1 MSDFHQQALQFAAE
15 QQSPVWLQGL
25 RAQAA
30 IDWQKIIWPTR
41 KTEHWKYTSLASLQ
55 KNDLVLL
62 KDNSFQCESTN
73 NAWQQDVE
81 MIGLDAIRLVFVNGI
96 FDPAS
101 SSGLTSEVV
110 LFSQANAAQQ
120 TIIQQHLGTVI
131 CGDQHIF
138 ATLNNAWVNEGVLVY
153 VPRGATLDKP
163 VYIVQ
168 VATVNGKTNSVNQ
181 RLLIVLEESTKAEVI
196 EHFVSTAEQ
205 QNSFVNALTEIIVGD
220 NAQLQHYRLHL
231 EEENIQH
238 IGAVHVNL
246 LRNARMRG
254 FTLAHG
260 SRLKRI
266 DYQINHR
273 GQGAELDL
281 QGVYLPRNN
290 QMVDYHTNVQHWVP
304 HCTTNEV
311 FRGII
316 ADSAQAI
323 FNGRIYIHPLAQKT
337 LAELSNKNLL
347 TSNKAEVNTKPELEI
362 YADDVKCAHGATIS
376 QLNSTALYYLQSR
389 GVARSEAEVMLS
401 FGFIN
406 ELLQQVA
413 EPAVR
418 DYLLPRLALL
428 FGRDKT
434 LLSHNDEVLL
444 EMAD

>member
-1 MSDFHQQALQFAAE
+1 MNDFQLQALQLAA
-15 QQSPVWLQGL
+15 QQKHPAWLNGL

-30 IDWQKIIWPTR
+30 FDWQKTLWPTR
-41 KTEHWKYTSLASLQ
+41 KTEHWKYTSLAYLQ
-55 KNDLVLL
+55 KNIPVQWAKANDLSHNNDLAH
-62 KDNSFQCESTN
+62 N
-73 NAWQQDVE
+73 NAEKQDVE
-81 MIGLDAIRLVFVNGI
+81 FISIDATRLVFVNGI
-96 FDPAS
+96 FDPTS
-101 SSGLTSEVV
+101 SSELPAEVI
-110 LFSQANAAQQ
+110 LFSHANETQQ
-120 TIIQQHLGTVI
+120 KFIARHLGKVI
-131 CGDQHIF
+131 CGEQHIF
-138 ATLNNAWVNEGVLVY
+138 ATLNNAWVDEGILVY
-153 VPRGATLDKP
+153 VARGQTLTKP
-163 VYIVQ
+163 IYIVQ
-168 VATVNGKTNSVNQ
+168 VSTLNEQIVSTNQ
-181 RLLIVLEESTKAEVI
+181 RLLVVLEENAKACVI
-196 EHFVSTAEQ
+196 EHFVSSAQ
-205 QNSFVNALTEIIVGD
+205 VQNSIVNAVTEIVVGD

-238 IGAVHVNL
+238 LGAVHVDL
-246 LRNARMRG
+246 LRNARLRA
-254 FTLAHG
+254 FTLALG
-260 SRLKRI
+260 GRLKRI

-281 QGVYLPRNN
+281 QGIYLPRNN

-316 ADSAQAI
+316 ADSSQAI

-389 GVARSEAEVMLS
+389 GISRTEAEVMLS

-413 EPAVR
+413 EPAVQE
-418 DYLLPRLALL
+418 YLLPRLAKL
-428 FGRDKT
+428 FGRDQ
-434 LLSHNDEVLL
+434 VLL
-444 EMAD
+444 VVE

>member
-1 MSDFHQQALQFAAE
+1 MNDFQQQALQLAG
-15 QQSPVWLQGL
+15 QQESPTWLRGL
-25 RAQAA
+25 RTQAVM
-30 IDWQKIIWPTR
+30 DWQKIIWPTR
-41 KTEHWKYTSLASLQ
+41 KTEHWKYTSLTSLQ
-55 KNDLVLL
+55 KNHFVLL
-62 KDNSFQCESTN
+62 EKKPLRSEIAPHT
-73 NAWQQDVE
+73 WQQDVE
-81 MIGLDAIRLVFVNGI
+81 LIELDATRVVFVNGV
-96 FDPAS
+96 FDAAS
-101 SSGLTSEVV
+101 SSELPEQVV
-110 LFSQANAAQQ
+110 LFSQANIEQQ
-120 TIIQQHLGTVI
+120 KVIAQHLGTVI
-131 CGDQHIF
+131 CGEQHIF
-138 ATLNNAWVNEGVLVY
+138 ATLNNAWINEGVLVH
-153 VPRGATLDKP
+153 VPRGQVLSKP
-163 VYIVQ
+163 VYLVQ
-168 VATVNGKTNSVNQ
+168 VATANEQAISVNQ
-181 RLLIVLEESTKAEVI
+181 RVLVVLEENAQAEVI
-196 EHFVSTAEQ
+196 EHFVSSSEQ
-205 QNSFVNALTEIIVGD
+205 QNSFVNALTEIVVSD

-254 FTLAHG
+254 FTLAFG
-260 SRLKRI
+260 SLLKRI

-273 GQGAELDL
+273 GQGAELNL
-281 QGVYLPRNN
+281 QGVYLPRNR

-389 GVARSEAEVMLS
+389 GISRSEAEVMLS

-413 EPAVR
+413 ESAVSN
-418 DYLLPRLALL
+418 YLLPRLAML
-428 FGRDKT
+428 FGRDQT
-434 LLSHNDEVLL
+434 LLG
-444 EMAD
+444 MAD